1 MGEGILI
8 DTDILIDFVKGK
20 QELPNIRVFI
30 SEVTL
35 YEFIRGT
42 KDIPEAK
49 SLIEEGFSIL
59 YHDNQIIKKA
69 SEMWVATKKTG
80 EMIDDRDILIAAAAI
95 SKQLPFYTRNVKHYD
110 RLKKFGLN
118 LENKLSL
125 RRNKQKIGMGKEE

>member
-59 YHDNQIIKKA
+59 YHDN
-69 SEMWVATKKTG
+69 
-80 EMIDDRDILIAAAAI
+80 
-95 SKQLPFYTRNVKHYD
+95 
-110 RLKKFGLN
+110 
-118 LENKLSL
+118 LSFSVV
-125 RRNKQKIGMGKEE
+125 